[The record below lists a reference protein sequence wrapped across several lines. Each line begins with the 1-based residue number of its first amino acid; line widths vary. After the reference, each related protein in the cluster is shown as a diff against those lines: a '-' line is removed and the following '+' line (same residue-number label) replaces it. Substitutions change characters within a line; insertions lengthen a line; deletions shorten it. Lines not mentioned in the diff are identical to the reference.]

1 MNPPNSISRLT
12 LKPKEERRLLRGHL
26 WAYRNEFAALPGQGG
41 APDKPEPA
49 DRPDRSGRSDG
60 SDKSDRSDRSTR
72 PTSSTRSDKSAGP
85 LSPLEDGCLVDVVA
99 DNGKLV
105 GRGFYQAEGGIAVRI
120 LDRSPRPIDA
130 AFLRERVAQALALRR
145 KFFPGSRVYRWVHA
159 ESDGL
164 PGLVADRFDSLV
176 SIKTSCAFY
185 EGMAD
190 ALTEVFL
197 RQDGVE
203 GISFEYRDTA
213 RNFGRVPE
221 ELEVSL
227 DGVRLG
233 FSLAQGQ
240 KTGLFLDQREN
251 CRLLDAVAA
260 GARVLD
266 AHCYVGLWSC
276 RAIRAG
282 AASVLGVDTSARA
295 VERAQRNAVLNGG
308 ADKCRFECAPVEKVF
323 ARGERYDV
331 VCLDPPALAKTRA
344 HLEKALEL
352 YQALN
357 RDGMK
362 AVAPGGYL
370 ITSSCSQPVDAAAFL
385 EMLKRA
391 SRSAQRQ
398 TALLALR
405 GAPPDHP
412 VLMEMPETAYLKCA
426 RLRIW

>member
-1 MNPPNSISRLT
+1 MHLPDHIPRLT

-26 WAYRNEFAALPGQGG
+26 WAYRNEFAELGSTAQ
-41 APDKPEPA
+41 AA
-49 DRPDRSGRSDG
+49 DRTVRSDRSDG
-60 SDKSDRSDRSTR
+60 SDESNRSYRSHRSHR
-72 PTSSTRSDKSAGP
+72 PDSSAVS
-85 LSPLEDGCLVDVVA
+85 LEDGCLVDVLA
-99 DNGKLV
+99 DAGKLV

-130 AFLRERVAQALALRR
+130 AFLRERVTQALSHRR
-145 KFFPGSRVYRWVHA
+145 RFFPGSRVYRWVHA

-185 EGMAD
+185 EGIAD
-190 ALTEVFL
+190 ALMEEFL
-197 RQDGVE
+197 RHDGVE
-203 GISFEYRDTA
+203 GISFECGDTV
-213 RNFGRVPE
+213 RRLGQTPT
-221 ELEVSL
+221 ELEVLL

-233 FSLAQGQ
+233 FSLSQGQ

-251 CRLLDAVAA
+251 CRLLDTVAA

-276 RAIRAG
+276 RALRAG

-295 VERAQRNAVLNGG
+295 VERAQRNAALNGG
-308 ADKCRFECAPVEKVF
+308 ADKCRFECAPIEKIF

-362 AVAPGGYL
+362 AVSPGGYL

-398 TALLALR
+398 TALLTLR

-426 RLRIW
+426 LLRVW

>member
-1 MNPPNSISRLT
+1 MSDYPQIPRLT
-12 LKPKEERRLLRGHL
+12 LNPKEERRLLRGHL
-26 WAYRNEFAALPGQGG
+26 WAYRNEFAWLPGQGE
-41 APDKPEPA
+41 APDKPEP
-49 DRPDRSGRSDG
+49 
-60 SDKSDRSDRSTR
+60 SDKSDRSDRSDE
-72 PTSSTRSDKSAGP
+72 SDRSYRSNKSHGTNGFAP
-85 LSPLEDGCLVDVVA
+85 RLEDGCLVDVLA
-99 DNGKLV
+99 DNGKFV

-130 AFLRERVAQALALRR
+130 VFLRERVNQALSLRSR
-145 KFFPGSRVYRWVHA
+145 FFPGSRVYRWMHA

-176 SIKTSCAFY
+176 SIKTTCAFY
-185 EGMAD
+185 ERMAD

-203 GISFEYRDTA
+203 GISFEYRDGV
-213 RNFGRVPE
+213 RHLGQVPS
-221 ELEVSL
+221 ELEVLL
-227 DGVRLG
+227 DGVRVG
-233 FSLAQGQ
+233 FPLAQGQ

-251 CRLLDAVAA
+251 CRLLDGVAA

-295 VERAQRNAVLNGG
+295 VERAQRNAALNGG
-308 ADKCRFECAPVEKVF
+308 TDKCRFECAPIEKVF
-323 ARGERYDV
+323 ARDERYDV

-344 HLEKALEL
+344 HLVKALEL

-362 AVAPGGYL
+362 AVSPGGYL

-391 SRSAQRQ
+391 ARSAQRQ

-426 RLRIW
+426 LLRVW